1 MSNPFT
7 RFTKMQL
14 AVMAF
19 AALTAVALPLHGRF
33 AGKRAAAQAKTPPM
47 PPEMPSGGMAMPQ
60 TLVCGLWRTSSDLVA
75 KIHIKNALMVAP
87 LAVTPTLY
95 MADGTPYQL
104 PPVEVPMSGEATVN
118 INQALQNAPSPLGG
132 HVSDYGSASLTYMWD
147 GAGHVSASMNLKDL
161 AHSLTF
167 HQAFLDLPSSMG
179 AGAGGIAASTGY
191 ERWQE
196 KRERAVLASYRIPTP
211 GARQERQPQQMQTPP
226 LNGLWWKRD
235 PGVAGYFALA
245 NTGPESIAI
254 RYRLTGSAGA
264 DGADATVGLG
274 PNASAIVPLDPLIA
288 SLPPNQRDAG
298 GITVEQLSGPAMAMS
313 ASGWLENEREGF
325 SASIEFEPG
334 YMPQPTNGGSSGT
347 DPAVRPAP
355 SDANAPVTL
364 AATGLMLGKPMSGAG
379 FPGRLRFRPYGYL
392 RNTARRPLL
401 ATVTANVAT
410 GAMGTPAAPPVSQSF
425 EVALPPGAIVP
436 VALAPLARRLER
448 EMARKMGMDP
458 SAIEGAML
466 NWSVSFAGHAG
477 SVLMTTGS
485 TDQTGNYVFEV
496 MPVRLSSAVGLQ
508 LPYWNTAHGN
518 DTMYSLWNPGAA
530 AQKVV
535 LTLYSADGMHTYA
548 VPVSLAPGASA
559 TVDLGM
565 LRQEGMPD
573 PSGNLLPPEVEDGSA
588 MLEPAAALQPDK
600 NGEIKLPASGPA
612 QMRVAVSVGIFN
624 AQTATCCSQC
634 MWCCFYTCPG
644 VASGLAPVGSGFSSS
659 ITAEDCCGFEDDFTA
674 NASWISYNTS
684 ILTSQGQGSFDA
696 VGLGETT
703 IAATFTA
710 ESQSASGPYCAG
722 GCLQG
727 DMGGS
732 SYGTAAPVISCNTS
746 GCPQVWWF
754 GGQAPSGYAT
764 QITLSATAGSTY
776 SWTIDSGG
784 AEINT
789 SSLSGSTLAVISTGA
804 SFSHSAGAVSI
815 SVTVNGVTSAP
826 FAVTP
831 LEPYRLVPG
840 QPQDSAD
847 ATFGYLSQA
856 PYTILDQVGNPL
868 PSSISVNEQWSGAT
882 VNDDSST
889 NWIWGT
895 AGAYTTPPSAPAA
908 FEDYME
914 GQYYSPTPAPVP
926 QYDGLAPH
934 DPVQHRGQTW
944 QIGSATPGTGLEV
957 QSDVL
962 QAYVNA
968 RRHLSIITPIF
979 SF

>member
-1 MSNPFT
+1 
-7 RFTKMQL
+7 
-14 AVMAF
+14 
-19 AALTAVALPLHGRF
+19 
-33 AGKRAAAQAKTPPM
+33 
-47 PPEMPSGGMAMPQ
+47 
-60 TLVCGLWRTSSDLVA
+60 
-75 KIHIKNALMVAP
+75 
-87 LAVTPTLY
+87 
-95 MADGTPYQL
+95 
-104 PPVEVPMSGEATVN
+104 
-118 INQALQNAPSPLGG
+118 
-132 HVSDYGSASLTYMWD
+132 
-147 GAGHVSASMNLKDL
+147 
-161 AHSLTF
+161 
-167 HQAFLDLPSSMG
+167 MG

-235 PGVAGYFALA
+235 PGVVGFFALA
-245 NTGPESIAI
+245 NTGSAPITV
-254 RYRLTGSAGA
+254 RYRVTGSAGA

-274 PNASAIVPLDPLIA
+274 PNASAMVPLDPLIA

-298 GITVEQLSGPAMAMS
+298 GITVEQLSGPGMALS

-325 SASIEFEPG
+325 SASIEFQPG
-334 YMPQPTNGGSSGT
+334 YMPQPTNGGASGT

-355 SDANAPVTL
+355 PDANAPVTL

-425 EVALPPGAIVP
+425 EVALPPGALVP

-448 EMARKMGMDP
+448 EMARKMGMEPD
-458 SAIEGAML
+458 SIEGAML

-508 LPYWNTAHGN
+508 LPYWNTAHDN

-588 MLEPAAALQPDK
+588 MLEPAAVLQPDK
-600 NGEIKLPASGPA
+600 NGIIKLPASGPA

-624 AQTATCCSQC
+624 AQAATCCSQC
-634 MWCCFYTCPG
+634 MYCCFYTCPG
-644 VASGLAPVGSGFSSS
+644 VTSGLAPFGGGFFST
-659 ITAEDCCGFEDDFTA
+659 ITAEDCCGLEDDFTA

-696 VGLGETT
+696 AGLGETT

-732 SYGTAAPVISCNTS
+732 SYGTVTECGDQQGNTVTDAGGDAESGAPADRGPLIAEYPAYGVRDDSACSPSDPSCISSSPLFTPSCTDFTDNASLGGPYYYLNTLKGS
-746 GCPQVWWF
+746 DVYNWALIQYPLVE
-754 GGQAPSGYAT
+754 PSGDQRGLNAWVAKILTMGY
-764 QITLSATAGSTY
+764 STPGFN
-776 SWTIDSGG
+776 SGYRTPTY
-784 AEINT
+784 N
-789 SSLSGSTLAVISTGA
+789 STLA
-804 SFSHSAGAVSI
+804 
-815 SVTVNGVTSAP
+815 
-826 FAVTP
+826 
-831 LEPYRLVPG
+831 
-840 QPQDSAD
+840 
-847 ATFGYLSQA
+847 
-856 PYTILDQVGNPL
+856 
-868 PSSISVNEQWSGAT
+868 
-882 VNDDSST
+882 
-889 NWIWGT
+889 
-895 AGAYTTPPSAPAA
+895 
-908 FEDYME
+908 
-914 GQYYSPTPAPVP
+914 
-926 QYDGLAPH
+926 
-934 DPVQHRGQTW
+934 
-944 QIGSATPGTGLEV
+944 GSAANSRHLFGDAADLESGTCATWT
-957 QSDVL
+957 DFDN
-962 QAYVNA
+962 AAVNA
-968 RRHLSIITPIF
+968 AAPTFVEDQAGSGCGHVHADWRSDDTGGG
-979 SF
+979 SFQH